1 MSAPSLRVRMDVVY
15 EAEMSVAQFEHVAQ
29 VIQLIQSINPNAEIG
44 VTTQAAPTTRRP
56 RQTART
62 NGGPATGD
70 PPLPPASVSSVSD
83 VQTPPD
89 TVASD
94 QAQDEGDEE
103 FGLASTSSLSPEEER
118 EKALGICRNVYNAD
132 HREPIRALR
141 KQFGVT
147 KFPDIPLEQAHEFL
161 RAAEAMAQ
169 KVGMR
174 V

>member
-1 MSAPSLRVRMDVVY
+1 MNVVF
-15 EAEMSVAQFEHVAQ
+15 EADLPVSQFEQVDR
-29 VIQLIQSINPNAEIG
+29 VIQMLHRIDPNAEIG
-44 VTTQAAPTTRRP
+44 VSTQAAPTTRRA

-70 PPLPPASVSSVSD
+70 PPSSSAGVSANE

-89 TVASD
+89 AASD

-103 FGLASTSSLSPEEER
+103 FGLAATASSLSPEEAR

-147 KFPDIPLEQAHEFL
+147 KFPDIELENAHEFL

>member
-1 MSAPSLRVRMDVVY
+1 MSAPTLRVCLNVIFNADLPVT
-15 EAEMSVAQFEHVAQ
+15 QFEHVSR
-29 VIQLIQSINPNAEIG
+29 VIQMLQSIDPNIEIG

-56 RQTART
+56 RQTTRT

-70 PPLPPASVSSVSD
+70 PPLSPAGVSATE
-83 VQTPPD
+83 VQTPPG
-89 TVASD
+89 AAID

-103 FGLASTSSLSPEEER
+103 FGLAATASSLSPEEAR

-147 KFPDIPLEQAHEFL
+147 KFPDIELENAHEFL

>member
-1 MSAPSLRVRMDVVY
+1 LSPAGVSAS
-15 EAEMSVAQFEHVAQ
+15 E
-29 VIQLIQSINPNAEIG
+29 
-44 VTTQAAPTTRRP
+44 
-56 RQTART
+56 
-62 NGGPATGD
+62 
-70 PPLPPASVSSVSD
+70 

-89 TVASD
+89 AAID

-103 FGLASTSSLSPEEER
+103 FGLAAAASSLSPEEAR

-147 KFPDIPLEQAHEFL
+147 KFPDIELENAHEFL

>member
-1 MSAPSLRVRMDVVY
+1 MSAPTLRVCLNVIFNADLPV
-15 EAEMSVAQFEHVAQ
+15 SQFEHVER
-29 VIQLIQSINPNAEIG
+29 VIQTLQRLDPNIEIG
-44 VTTQAAPTTRRP
+44 VTTQAAPTTRRA

-70 PPLPPASVSSVSD
+70 PPLSPVGASTNE

-89 TVASD
+89 AASD

-103 FGLASTSSLSPEEER
+103 FGLAATASSLSPEEAR

-147 KFPDIPLEQAHEFL
+147 KFPDIELENAHEFL

>member
-1 MSAPSLRVRMDVVY
+1 MSAPTLRVCLNVIFNADLPV
-15 EAEMSVAQFEHVAQ
+15 SQFEHVER
-29 VIQLIQSINPNAEIG
+29 VIQTLQRLDPNIEIG
-44 VTTQAAPTTRRP
+44 VTTQAAPARRP

-70 PPLPPASVSSVSD
+70 PPLSPAGVSAAE

-89 TVASD
+89 AASD

>member
-1 MSAPSLRVRMDVVY
+1 MSAPTLRVCLNVIFNADLPVT
-15 EAEMSVAQFEHVAQ
+15 QFEHVER
-29 VIQLIQSINPNAEIG
+29 VIQTLQRLDPDTEIG

-70 PPLPPASVSSVSD
+70 PPLSPADVSASE
-83 VQTPPD
+83 VQTSPD
-89 TVASD
+89 AASD

-103 FGLASTSSLSPEEER
+103 FGLAATASSLSPEEAR

-147 KFPDIPLEQAHEFL
+147 KFPDIELENAHEFL

>member
-1 MSAPSLRVRMDVVY
+1 MPVSQFNEVARVLQ
-15 EAEMSVAQFEHVAQ
+15 A
-29 VIQLIQSINPNAEIG
+29 IQNINPDAEIG
-44 VTTQAAPTTRRP
+44 VTTQAAPTRRP

-70 PPLPPASVSSVSD
+70 PPSPASVSTSE

-89 TVASD
+89 APID
-94 QAQDEGDEE
+94 QAQDEGGDEE
-103 FGLASTSSLSPEEER
+103 FGLSATASSLSPEEAR

-147 KFPDIPLEQAHEFL
+147 KFPDIELENAHEFL